1 MEFGR
6 HAYGESL
13 IRSLHLRGRGF
24 VVRASTE
31 ASWLFHHR
39 PSAVNPDPNLLS
51 APVVNVQALNPD
63 RRDEADRSRKS
74 LSDRGQWRFSRSLRS
89 ISNLF
94 FTTETQ
100 RSGISRAKR
109 PQSDGPRQ
117 SSRARKRGS
126 LRKISPLVEMT
137 KRVTWRSWRPIGG
150 VYPELSRRAQGLARV
165 NLRFGWPRA
174 TGKFA
179 QGA

>member
-13 IRSLHLRGRGF
+13 IRSLHLRGGGF
-24 VVRASTE
+24 VVRANTE
-31 ASWLFHHR
+31 ASRLFHHR

-100 RSGISRAKR
+100 RSGAQSKPGISRAKAAKR
-109 PQSDGPRQ
+109 
-117 SSRARKRGS
+117 RAEAVIPSEKRG
-126 LRKISPLVEMT
+126 I
-137 KRVTWRSWRPIGG
+137 
-150 VYPELSRRAQGLARV
+150 
-165 NLRFGWPRA
+165 
-174 TGKFA
+174 
-179 QGA
+179 

>member
-13 IRSLHLRGRGF
+13 IRSLHLRGGGF

-100 RSGISRAKR
+100 RSGISRAK
-109 PQSDGPRQ
+109 
-117 SSRARKRGS
+117 AAK
-126 LRKISPLVEMT
+126 
-137 KRVTWRSWRPIGG
+137 
-150 VYPELSRRAQGLARV
+150 RRAEAVIPSESEGSKKDFSFGRNDKARHLAFLASHRRS
-165 NLRFGWPRA
+165 LS
-174 TGKFA
+174 
-179 QGA
+179 